1 MPDIQPK
8 NNNKNKKKPQIKFS
22 LYWMYAFILLALFG
36 MLYFDDNSVSD
47 KVNYTEFQGYVTD
60 SVVVR
65 NHGITK
71 ITVDKKSNKAI
82 AQLSD
87 SLAHKVFKNNR
98 IQ

>member
-1 MPDIQPK
+1 MPDILPK

-60 SVVVR
+60 
-65 NHGITK
+65 
-71 ITVDKKSNKAI
+71 
-82 AQLSD
+82 
-87 SLAHKVFKNNR
+87 
-98 IQ
+98 